1 MTREELVER
10 IAKGAAY
17 LQRTDLTENQ
27 REIAQ
32 QIYDKARHE
41 LRLLDQPPSESD
53 RIQMYRYSIRE
64 ILKPIAKERA
74 R

>member
-53 RIQMYRYSIRE
+53 RIQMYRDSIRE